1 MSGDPSLEKTKEIVL
16 MFEAC
21 GADII
26 ELGVPFTDP
35 VADGPTIQ
43 RASERALQNGV
54 TLRKVIPLVN
64 ELRKTTQIPI
74 VLMTYYNPVF
84 KYSEEEFINDAT
96 DAGVDGVIIPDLPPD
111 EAEHF
116 INLSRRVSLDTIF
129 LLAPTSTSDRIK
141 KVAKASSGFIYYVL
155 ITGIT
160 GARLLLDGT
169 IEKSIQEIRSYT
181 EKPIA
186 VGFGVSTP
194 QEASTVA
201 RLADGVIVGSAIVKK
216 LNESPEELRS
226 YLTSLRESIQ

>member
-1 MSGDPSLEKTKEIVL
+1 
-16 MFEAC
+16 
-21 GADII
+21 
-26 ELGVPFTDP
+26 
-35 VADGPTIQ
+35 
-43 RASERALQNGV
+43 
-54 TLRKVIPLVN
+54 
-64 ELRKTTQIPI
+64 
-74 VLMTYYNPVF
+74 
-84 KYSEEEFINDAT
+84 FINDAT